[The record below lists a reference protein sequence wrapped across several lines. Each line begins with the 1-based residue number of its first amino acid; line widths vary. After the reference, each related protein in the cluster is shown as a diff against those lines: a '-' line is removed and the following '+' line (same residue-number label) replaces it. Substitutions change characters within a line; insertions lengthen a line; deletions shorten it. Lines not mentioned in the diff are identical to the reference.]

1 MARETLGT
9 WLATWR
15 PSFLVVDG
23 SPPISCANP
32 SDSYSR
38 ISNAIT
44 RDDGRD
50 LANFPPGSRRVATVA
65 IPRAVQPAVVQPSV
79 VRPAVVRPAVV
90 RPVIRQFVRLSV
102 TVAGRVAGLA
112 VVAACCLLCGPSA
125 FGQSLDE
132 LPLDRWKKLRENERY
147 QLQIA
152 EKYFRDKDWKVAVS
166 EYEKYLS
173 LYEKSD
179 AAAYA
184 QLKWSIAQVQLKK
197 HNTAI
202 KEGFQSVLDYWP
214 ESAEAQAA
222 GYYLGS
228 TYRAMG
234 QTVKAKTA
242 YKNVTTSYPGTPS
255 AVYSMSEL
263 AELAAL
269 EKDNT
274 TRMQLL
280 RKIVFDTTRNS
291 AIQSACVQA
300 ARQLAVIDFES
311 GAIDEAVK
319 ALATTCAADALPTQ
333 VHTYSRDVIARL
345 GGAAESKLKGQKSAD
360 GVVSY
365 LRGAMPTVSAT
376 STDAEKQAH
385 RAIGYAIADL
395 YSLSQQDTKVVETF
409 AQLEK
414 AVGPSDDLLGRLA
427 AFLKSRSRFED
438 ARATYRRFQDRFEG
452 LGQVAY
458 SYREQSQFDLA
469 VEVYK
474 QLVGQDA
481 EHANRWRAE
490 MAMTYRSAKKYAE
503 AVAVYVE
510 LIAAD
515 TMNQNKW
522 RWELA
527 TTHRDAGQY
536 KDAIAH
542 YRQCDNFP
550 ENFRQM
556 AACHRALK
564 EYNEAVLLYNQ
575 IVGADANTAPWAL
588 LQIGY
593 TREEAGQK
601 EPAIQTFQQV
611 CKRYPKDSHASVAHA
626 HLQSKYKISIT
637 LGGAKDE

>member
-1 MARETLGT
+1 MA
-9 WLATWR
+9 
-15 PSFLVVDG
+15 
-23 SPPISCANP
+23 
-32 SDSYSR
+32 
-38 ISNAIT
+38 
-44 RDDGRD
+44 
-50 LANFPPGSRRVATVA
+50 
-65 IPRAVQPAVVQPSV
+65 
-79 VRPAVVRPAVV
+79 
-90 RPVIRQFVRLSV
+90 
-102 TVAGRVAGLA
+102 
-112 VVAACCLLCGPSA
+112 AAMLCGAAQASA
-125 FGQSLDE
+125 QSMDE
-132 LPLDRWKKLRENERY
+132 LPLDRWKKLRETERY

-152 EKYFRDKDWKVAVS
+152 EKYYRDKDWKVAVS

-184 QLKWSIAQVQLKK
+184 QLKWSLSQVQLKK

-214 ESAEAQAA
+214 ESNEAQAA
-222 GYYLGS
+222 GYYLGT

-234 QTVKAKTA
+234 QTVKAKAA
-242 YKNVTTSYPGTPS
+242 YKNVTTTFPGTPS
-255 AVYSMSEL
+255 AVYAMSEL
-263 AELAAL
+263 AEMAAV

-280 RKIVFDTTRNS
+280 RKIVFDTPRNA
-291 AIQSACVQA
+291 AINNACVQA
-300 ARQLAVIDFES
+300 ARQLAVIDVES

-319 ALATTCAADALPTQ
+319 ALATTCAPAALPNQ
-333 VHTYSRDVIARL
+333 VHYYSRDVIARL
-345 GGAAESKLKGQKSAD
+345 GSSADTKLKAQKSAD
-360 GVVSY
+360 GLVAY
-365 LRGAMPTVSAT
+365 LRTAMPTAGASAP
-376 STDAEKQAH
+376 DADKQAYV
-385 RAIGYAIADL
+385 AIGYAIADI
-395 YSLSQQDTKVVETF
+395 YALSQQDTKVVETYS
-409 AQLEK
+409 QLEK
-414 AVGPSDDLLGRLA
+414 AIGASDDLLGRLA
-427 AFLKSRSRFED
+427 AFLKSRSKYED
-438 ARATYRRFQDRFEG
+438 ARATYRRYKDRFEG

-458 SYREQSQFDLA
+458 SYREQGQFDPA

-474 QLVGQDA
+474 QLVGQNADQ
-481 EHANRWRAE
+481 ANRWRSE
-490 MAMTYRSAKKYAE
+490 MAMTYRSARKYAE
-503 AVAVYVE
+503 AVAVYAE

-575 IVGADANTAPWAL
+575 IVGADANAAPWAL

>member
-1 MARETLGT
+1 MARETHGER
-9 WLATWR
+9 LAAWKN
-15 PSFLVVDG
+15 LVPLFQWAV
-23 SPPISCANP
+23 
-32 SDSYSR
+32 
-38 ISNAIT
+38 
-44 RDDGRD
+44 
-50 LANFPPGSRRVATVA
+50 RVEARM
-65 IPRAVQPAVVQPSV
+65 PRMVMC
-79 VRPAVVRPAVV
+79 
-90 RPVIRQFVRLSV
+90 
-102 TVAGRVAGLA
+102 
-112 VVAACCLLCGPSA
+112 VAALIAGMLVASPHASA
-125 FGQSLDE
+125 QSLEE

-152 EKYFRDKDWKVAVS
+152 EKYYRDKDWKVAVS

-222 GYYLGS
+222 GYFLGT

-234 QTVKAKTA
+234 QTVKAKSA
-242 YKNVTTSYPGTPS
+242 YKNVTTTFPGTPS
-255 AVYSMSEL
+255 AVYAMSEL
-263 AELAAL
+263 AEMAAV

-280 RKIVFDTTRNS
+280 RKIVFDTPRN
-291 AIQSACVQA
+291 AAVNSACVQA
-300 ARQLAVIDFES
+300 ARQLAVIDVES

-319 ALATTCAADALPTQ
+319 ALATTCAPDALPNQ
-333 VHTYSRDVIARL
+333 VHVYSRDVIARL
-345 GGAAESKLKGQKSAD
+345 GSAAETKLKAQKSAD
-360 GVVSY
+360 GLVAY
-365 LRGAMPTVSAT
+365 LRGVMPVVSAT
-376 STDAEKQAH
+376 ATDAEKQSL
-385 RAIGYAIADL
+385 RAVGYAIADIL
-395 YSLSQQDTKVVETF
+395 SLSQQDTKVVETF
-409 AQLEK
+409 TQLEK
-414 AVGPSDDLLGRLA
+414 SLGASDDLLGRLA
-427 AFLKSRSRFED
+427 AFLKSRSKFED
-438 ARATYRRFQDRFEG
+438 ARAAYRRYQDRFEG

-490 MAMTYRSAKKYAE
+490 MAMTYRSARKFAE
-503 AVAVYVE
+503 AVLVYSE

-536 KDAIAH
+536 KEAIAH
-542 YRQCDNFP
+542 FRQCDNFP

-556 AACHRALK
+556 AACHRAIK

-575 IVGADANTAPWAL
+575 IVGADANAAPWAL

>member
-1 MARETLGT
+1 MSREMHGAKLAKCLGFCRQ
-9 WLATWR
+9 AVR
-15 PSFLVVDG
+15 
-23 SPPISCANP
+23 A
-32 SDSYSR
+32 
-38 ISNAIT
+38 
-44 RDDGRD
+44 
-50 LANFPPGSRRVATVA
+50 ATVA
-65 IPRAVQPAVVQPSV
+65 
-79 VRPAVVRPAVV
+79 
-90 RPVIRQFVRLSV
+90 
-102 TVAGRVAGLA
+102 GLM
-112 VVAACCLLCGPSA
+112 LCVSSA
-125 FGQSLDE
+125 TGQSLEE

-152 EKYFRDKDWKVAVS
+152 EKYYRDKDWKVAVS

-184 QLKWSIAQVQLKK
+184 QLKWSLAQVQLKK

-214 ESAEAQAA
+214 ESVEAQSA
-222 GYYLGS
+222 GFYLGS

-234 QTVKAKTA
+234 QTAKAKA
-242 YKNVTTSYPGTPS
+242 AFKSVTTTYPGTPS
-255 AVYSMSEL
+255 AVYAMSEM
-263 AELAAL
+263 AELAAQ

-280 RKIVFDTTRNS
+280 RKIVFDTPRNS
-291 AIQSACVQA
+291 AINSACVQS

-311 GAIDEAVK
+311 AAVEEAVK
-319 ALATTCAADALPTQ
+319 ALATTCSADALPGQ
-333 VHTYSRDVIARL
+333 VHAYSRDVIARL
-345 GGAAESKLKGQKSAD
+345 GGTAETKLKAQKSAD

-365 LRGAMPTVSAT
+365 LRGAMPPAT
-376 STDAEKQAH
+376 ASSTDAEKQAH
-385 RAIGYAIADL
+385 RAVGYAIADL
-395 YSLSQQDTKVVETF
+395 YALSQQDTKVVETYS
-409 AQLEK
+409 QLEK
-414 AVGPSDDLLGRLA
+414 AVGASDDLLGRLA
-427 AFLKSRSRFED
+427 AFLKSRSKFED
-438 ARATYRRFQDRFEG
+438 ARATYRRYQDRFEG

-458 SYREQSQFDLA
+458 SYREQSQFDPA

-474 QLVGQDA
+474 QLLGQNPDQ
-481 EHANRWRAE
+481 ANRWRSE
-490 MAMTYRSAKKYAE
+490 MAITYRSARKFPE
-503 AVAVYVE
+503 AVAIYGE

-536 KDAIAH
+536 KEAIAH

-575 IVGADANTAPWAL
+575 IVGADANAAPWAM

>member
-1 MARETLGT
+1 MARKTHGER
-9 WLATWR
+9 LAAWKNMASLFPFADCLEAR
-15 PSFLVVDG
+15 MP
-23 SPPISCANP
+23 
-32 SDSYSR
+32 R
-38 ISNAIT
+38 IA
-44 RDDGRD
+44 
-50 LANFPPGSRRVATVA
+50 LAVAA
-65 IPRAVQPAVVQPSV
+65 LIAGM
-79 VRPAVVRPAVV
+79 
-90 RPVIRQFVRLSV
+90 L
-102 TVAGRVAGLA
+102 VAGPNA
-112 VVAACCLLCGPSA
+112 SA
-125 FGQSLDE
+125 QSLDE

-152 EKYFRDKDWKVAVS
+152 EKYYRDKDWKVAVS

-214 ESAEAQAA
+214 ESVEAQAA
-222 GYYLGS
+222 GYFLGT

-234 QTVKAKTA
+234 QTVKAKAA
-242 YKNVTTSYPGTPS
+242 YKNVTTTFPGTPS
-255 AVYSMSEL
+255 AVYAMSEL
-263 AELAAL
+263 AEMAAV

-280 RKIVFDTTRNS
+280 RKIVFDTPRNS
-291 AIQSACVQA
+291 AITNACVQA
-300 ARQLAVIDFES
+300 ARQLAVIDVES

-319 ALATTCAADALPTQ
+319 ALSTTCAPAALPGQ
-333 VHTYSRDVIARL
+333 VHYYSRDVISRL
-345 GGAAESKLKGQKSAD
+345 GSSADTKLKAQKSAD
-360 GVVSY
+360 GIVAY
-365 LRGAMPTVSAT
+365 LRTAMPTAGASA
-376 STDAEKQAH
+376 TDAEKQAYL
-385 RAIGYAIADL
+385 AIGYAIADV
-395 YSLSQQDTKVVETF
+395 YALSQQDPKVIDTYS
-409 AQLEK
+409 QLEK
-414 AVGPSDDLLGRLA
+414 AIGASDDLLGRLA
-427 AFLKSRSRFED
+427 TFLKSRSKYED
-438 ARATYRRFQDRFEG
+438 ARATYRRFKDRFEG

-458 SYREQSQFDLA
+458 SYREQSQFDPA

-474 QLVGQDA
+474 QLIGQNADQ
-481 EHANRWRAE
+481 ANRWRAE
-490 MAMTYRSAKKYAE
+490 MAMTYRAARKYAD
-503 AVAVYVE
+503 AVAVYAE

-556 AACHRALK
+556 ASCHRALK

-575 IVGADANTAPWAL
+575 IVGADANAAPWAL